1 MTARQL
7 SKSLVL
13 TLYSVGL
20 RKAVCEDC
28 SEIWEVRLALW
39 EEEKM
44 AVALDDPAA
53 SMQGASSQLNCSDIP
68 DVLSEESAEYK
79 KGKSSSSFQ
88 FTVFNKMTSHILTVV
103 DTEWNCSVFVQ
114 LHIKNTCLNGQS
126 ICFRHS

>member
-1 MTARQL
+1 M
-7 SKSLVL
+7 
-13 TLYSVGL
+13 
-20 RKAVCEDC
+20 
-28 SEIWEVRLALW
+28 LW

-44 AVALDDPAA
+44 AVALDDPPA

-88 FTVFNKMTSHILTVV
+88 YTAFNKMTSHILTVV
-103 DTEWNCSVFVQ
+103 DILELWNCSVFVQ

-126 ICFRHS
+126 ICVRHS